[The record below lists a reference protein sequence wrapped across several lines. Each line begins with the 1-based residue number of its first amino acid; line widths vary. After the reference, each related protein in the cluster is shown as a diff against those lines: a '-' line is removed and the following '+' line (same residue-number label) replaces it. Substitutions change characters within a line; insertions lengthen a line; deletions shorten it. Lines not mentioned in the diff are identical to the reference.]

1 VTPAAAR
8 LDPAALAAGRKR
20 ARATLVTGVALGST
34 GHIAAVTV
42 ATLVAQDLLGS
53 STLAGAPGATV
64 VLGAALG
71 AVLLSA
77 LMAQRG
83 RRLGLS
89 LGYAVGVGGALLA
102 TLAVLSRSFPLL
114 LLGTLFIGFGNS
126 SNQLSRYAAADM
138 APAAKRAS
146 AIGLVVWASTV
157 GSVIGPWLVPIAGAL
172 AMQAGLPMLAGPYL
186 VPVVFVGTA
195 AVASFVFLRPD
206 PYDLADVDSISNVD
220 VVVSKDPVVEIL
232 RRPGVGAA
240 IVALI
245 AGQFVMTL
253 IMTMT
258 PLHMTQH
265 GHDLGAVGLVLS
277 GHTLGMF
284 ALSPLSGRL
293 TERWGSVRTILLGSA
308 VLGVSA
314 VMAAV
319 APPDGGALLL
329 IALFLLGYGWNL
341 GFVAGSTMLSER
353 LEIHERT
360 RIQGAADALIWSAAA
375 AASLGS
381 GIVMAMAGYTALAI
395 LGMGAVVVM
404 AAVMRNYRREVAQD
418 VRRGVADAAEL
429 LDVEGPAGLAHD
441 ANANAHENAGAEPPS
456 TAA

>member
-1 VTPAAAR
+1 M
-8 LDPAALAAGRKR
+8 DPAALAAGRRR

-42 ATLVAQDLLGS
+42 ATLVAEDLLGNA
-53 STLAGAPGATV
+53 TFAGAPGATV
-64 VLGAALG
+64 VLGAAVG

-77 LMAQRG
+77 LMAQHG
-83 RRLGLS
+83 RRPGLS
-89 LGYAVGVGGALLA
+89 LGYAIGVGGALLA
-102 TLAVLSRSFPLL
+102 TLAVLTRSFPLL

-126 SNQLSRYAAADM
+126 SNQLSRYASADM
-138 APAAKRAS
+138 APAARRAS

-172 AMQAGLPMLAGPYL
+172 ALRAGLPTLAGPYL
-186 VPVVFVGTA
+186 VPVLFVGTA
-195 AVASFVFLRPD
+195 AIASFVFLRPD
-206 PYDLADVDSISNVD
+206 PYELADEDSIAGDTQVAS
-220 VVVSKDPVVEIL
+220 DPVREIL

-245 AGQFVMTL
+245 AGQLVMTL

-258 PLHMTQH
+258 PLHMQHH
-265 GHDLGAVGLVLS
+265 GHDLGAIGLVLS

-284 ALSPLSGRL
+284 ALSPVSGRL
-293 TERWGSVRTILLGSA
+293 TERFGSIRTIIGGSV

-319 APPDGGALLL
+319 APPDGGLFLLV
-329 IALFLLGYGWNL
+329 ALFLLGYGWNL

-353 LEIHERT
+353 LELHERT
-360 RIQGAADALIWSAAA
+360 RIQGVADALIWSAAA

-381 GIVMAMAGYTALAI
+381 GIVMAVAGYTALAI
-395 LGMGAVVVM
+395 LGLGAVVVM
-404 AAVMRNYRREVAQD
+404 AAVMRNYRREA
-418 VRRGVADAAEL
+418 RRDLKHGHGDAGERLDLEGADGAMPPVHPQPEL
-429 LDVEGPAGLAHD
+429 
-441 ANANAHENAGAEPPS
+441 PPEVP
-456 TAA
+456 

>member
-1 VTPAAAR
+1 VIERVPAQPRR
-8 LDPAALAAGRKR
+8 LSPRDVDAGRRR

-42 ATLVAQDLLGS
+42 ATLVAESLLGS
-53 STLAGAPGATV
+53 ATFAGTPGATV
-64 VLGAALG
+64 VLGAAVG

-77 LMAQRG
+77 LMAQHG
-83 RRLGLS
+83 RRPGLA

-102 TLAVLSRSFPLL
+102 TLAVISRSFPLL

-126 SNQLSRYAAADM
+126 SNQLSRYASADM
-138 APAAKRAS
+138 APAARRAS

-157 GSVIGPWLVPIAGAL
+157 GSVVGPWLVPIAGAMAL
-172 AMQAGLPMLAGPYL
+172 QAGLPELAGPYL
-186 VPVVFVGTA
+186 VPVLFVGTA
-195 AVASFVFLRPD
+195 AIASFVFLRPD
-206 PYDLADVDSISNVD
+206 PYELADEDSIASVEVAPTHNQVR
-220 VVVSKDPVVEIL
+220 EIL

-245 AGQFVMTL
+245 AGQFTMTL

-258 PLHMTQH
+258 PLHMQHH

-277 GHTLGMF
+277 AHTLGMF
-284 ALSPLSGRL
+284 AFSPISGRL
-293 TERWGSVRTILLGSA
+293 TERFGSVRTILAGSV

-319 APPDGGALLL
+319 APPDGGAILLV
-329 IALFLLGYGWNL
+329 ALFLLGYGWNL

-360 RIQGAADALIWSAAA
+360 RIQGVADALIWSAAA

-381 GIVMAMAGYTALAI
+381 GIVMAAAGYTALAI

-404 AAVMRNYRREVAQD
+404 AAVMRSYRRQAARD
-418 VRRGVADAAEL
+418 RRRGIADAAEL
-429 LDVEGPAGLAHD
+429 LDISGGDHI
-441 ANANAHENAGAEPPS
+441 
-456 TAA
+456 